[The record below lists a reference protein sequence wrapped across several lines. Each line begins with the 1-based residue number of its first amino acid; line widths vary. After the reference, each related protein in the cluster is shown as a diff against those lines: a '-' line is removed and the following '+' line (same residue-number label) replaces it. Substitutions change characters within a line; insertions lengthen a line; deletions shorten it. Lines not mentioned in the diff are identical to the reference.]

1 MNPVAYICQNRRQ
14 GIPVLL
20 LPQTKAYQSYIIL
33 YNQPIYYYTKMFA
46 SIMRKG
52 I

>member
-33 YNQPIYYYTKMFA
+33 YENGLRELIYLGCV
-46 SIMRKG
+46 SW
-52 I
+52 